1 MRVVIEGKIS
11 ATRPVVGGASA
22 PHLIPTRA
30 RLVADGDSYVISE
43 DCERLVLPL
52 PRQLQHRVGDRVRVT
67 FEIEEEPRA
76 PDPDSKLIMRAEQ
89 G

>member
-11 ATRPVVGGASA
+11 ATRPISGGVS
-22 PHLIPTRA
+22 IPGAIPSRFPYI
-30 RLVADGDSYVISE
+30 ADGRAYILGDN
-43 DCERLVLPL
+43 CEWLIFLA

-67 FEIEEEPRA
+67 FEIEEEPRRLD
-76 PDPDSKLIMRAEQ
+76 PDPELLMGAEQ

>member
-1 MRVVIEGKIS
+1 VIEGRIS
-11 ATRPVVGGASA
+11 ATRPIERSISA

-30 RLVADGDSYVISE
+30 RLVADGEAYVISE

-67 FEIEEEPRA
+67 FETGEEPRE
-76 PDPDSKLIMRAEQ
+76 PDPDPKLIMRAE
-89 G
+89 